1 MKDVESLNYLA
12 NSSFQTLITNEKIA
26 TEYALME
33 SDRPTATV
41 IFPRISAHTVG
52 QFLYMYE
59 VAVSY
64 MGALF
69 EINTYDQPGVEL
81 GKKAT
86 FALMGRPG
94 YEAMKKEISP
104 VAEKSKKHLI

>member
-1 MKDVESLNYLA
+1 MKHVETLKYLA
-12 NSSFQTLITNEKIA
+12 NSSFQTLINNEKIA

-41 IFPRISAHTVG
+41 IFPRISPHTVG

-64 MGALF
+64 MGALL

-94 YEAMKKEISP
+94 YEQMKKEIAP

>member
-1 MKDVESLNYLA
+1 MKHVETLNYLA
-12 NSSFQTLITNEKIA
+12 NSSFQTLINNEKIA
-26 TEYALME
+26 TEYALMKA
-33 SDRPTATV
+33 DRPTAT
-41 IFPRISAHTVG
+41 ILFPRISPHTVG

-64 MGALF
+64 MGALL

-94 YEAMKKEISP
+94 YEDMKKEIAP
-104 VAEKSKKHLI
+104 VATRSKKHQI

>member
-1 MKDVESLNYLA
+1 MSQVETLKYLA
-12 NSSFQTLITNEKIA
+12 NSNFQNLINSEKLA
-26 TEYALME
+26 TEYALMKA
-33 SDRPTATV
+33 DRPTATV
-41 IFPRISAHTVG
+41 ILPRISPATVG

-64 MGALF
+64 MGELLQ
-69 EINTYDQPGVEL
+69 INTYDQPGVEL

-94 YEAMKKEISP
+94 YEDLKKEILP
-104 VAEKSKKHLI
+104 VATKSKKYLL